1 METLFLASGL
11 FGTPEMVIIAFLVF
25 LLIGLRMLP
34 TFFRSLGMSMDDFR
48 KVREEFQERL
58 SRMQHDAYW
67 NQYDAG
73 DKTDVT
79 EKWKRLPAAERP
91 PYWGQRRSWRL
102 GLGRVLQASQH

>member
-1 METLFLASGL
+1 MTTLHFASGL
-11 FGTPEMVIIAFLVF
+11 FGTPEMLIVA
-25 LLIGLRMLP
+25 LLALLLLGLRILP

-73 DKTDVT
+73 DKTNVT
-79 EKWKRLPAAERP
+79 ERWKRQPAAERP
-91 PYWGQRRSWRL
+91 NFWGRRRSWRL
-102 GLGRVLQASQH
+102 GLGRVLK